1 MDESIAADP
10 EGKRPGI
17 WLAYLQLFRLP
28 NVFTAI
34 ADVVMG
40 YLLVRAGYQ
49 LLQDPPQELLGPA
62 DTFPLLLLILA
73 SSLIYTAGMVLN
85 DVFDYQVD
93 SQERP
98 QRPLPSGRIPLGR
111 ARALGLLMLLA
122 GIVAAALS
130 GWGVPDAALRWRG
143 LLVAV
148 ALVTAVLLYDG
159 VLKKTVLAPPMMG
172 ACRLLNVLLGM
183 SYAGMANVPGGIF
196 LGWEEYQVLV
206 AAGLG
211 VYITGVTWYARSEAR
226 ESSRP
231 ALSAGCLVMI
241 AGLVIL
247 AVFFPR
253 SVPKE
258 ALLMTAGQAGLF
270 IVVLAATV
278 IYRCAWGVFE
288 PTPKRVQQAVKRCIL
303 SIILLDAA
311 ITGIL
316 CPWYYAVAV
325 LALLVPTLVLGK
337 WLYST

>member
-1 MDESIAADP
+1 MEDSIGADGP
-10 EGKRPGI
+10 EKKPGT

-34 ADVVMG
+34 ADVMMG
-40 YLLVRAGYQ
+40 YLVVRGT
-49 LLQDPPQELLGPA
+49 LSPA
-62 DTFPLLLLILA
+62 DTLPLLLLVLA

-93 SQERP
+93 SRDRP
-98 QRPLPSGRIPLGR
+98 HRPLPSGRIELGR
-111 ARALGLLMLLA
+111 ARLLGLLMLLA

-130 GWGVPDAALRWRG
+130 GWGLSDGLVRWRG
-143 LLVAV
+143 LMVAV
-148 ALVTAVLLYDG
+148 ALVTTVLLYDG

-172 ACRLLNVLLGM
+172 TCRLLNVLLGM
-183 SYAGMANVPGGIF
+183 SCAGMTAGGGFF
-196 LGWEEYQVLV
+196 LGWEKYQLLV
-206 AAGLG
+206 ASGLG
-211 VYITGVTWYARSEAR
+211 LYITGVTWYARTEAR
-226 ESSRP
+226 ESSRL
-231 ALSAGCLVMI
+231 ALSLGCLLMI
-241 AGLVIL
+241 AGLGVL
-247 AVFFPR
+247 AVLFPR
-253 SVPKE
+253 SAFE
-258 ALLMTAGQAGLF
+258 MGRLQMTVGQAGLF

-288 PTPKRVQQAVKRCIL
+288 PTPHRVQQAVKRCIL

-316 CPWYYAVAV
+316 CPWYYAVGV